1 MAPAAKSGPADEP
14 TLAPEVPAGQ
24 RRVATEA
31 ESKVLASTL
40 RMRILR
46 VCLHEPHSNKEIA
59 QVLGKDPA
67 TTLHHVRRLIDTGF
81 LAAQP
86 VRRGTRGS
94 REIPYLAT
102 RKSWRISV
110 PSGTRTMLATFL
122 EEAAQVP
129 LDELDTARL
138 GLLLSAGERDEL
150 MDDLLAVLER
160 YRLRTTP
167 PAGRP
172 SEDAQ
177 AWSLFLAVHPD
188 PNRPPSSSGRTAPGS
203 S

>member
-1 MAPAAKSGPADEP
+1 MSISYRERMSAVDPLP
-14 TLAPEVPAGQ
+14 PETPIGQ

-31 ESKVLASTL
+31 ESKALASTL

-59 QVLGKDPA
+59 GVLGKDPA

-102 RKSWRISV
+102 RKSWRLSI
-110 PSGTRTMLATFL
+110 PSGNGILLDTFL

-129 LDELDTARL
+129 IDELDTARL
-138 GLLLSAGERDEL
+138 GLLLSDAERDEL
-150 MDDLLAVLER
+150 MNDLMGVLER
-160 YRLRTTP
+160 YRVRTTP
-167 PAGRP
+167 PEGRP
-172 SEDAQ
+172 SEDAR
-177 AWSLFLAVHPD
+177 AWSLFLAVHAD
-188 PNRPPSSSGRTAPGS
+188 PNQLT
-203 S
+203 